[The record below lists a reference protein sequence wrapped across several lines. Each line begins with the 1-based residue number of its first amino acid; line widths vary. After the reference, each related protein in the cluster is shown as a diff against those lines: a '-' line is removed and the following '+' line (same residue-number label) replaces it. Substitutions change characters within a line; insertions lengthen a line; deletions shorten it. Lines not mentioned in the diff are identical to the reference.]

1 DRISVD
7 PILVGDM
14 PKDMPPEGSLFTDTL
29 NFTRGTTRSEIIDRM
44 IASQKKLVDEAWA
57 KRNPDLPVKDKN
69 EFVTLA
75 SIVEKE
81 TGIASERPHVA

>member
-1 DRISVD
+1 
-7 PILVGDM
+7 
-14 PKDMPPEGSLFTDTL
+14 MPPEGSLFTDTL

-44 IASQKKLVDEAWA
+44 VASQKKLVDEAWA

-75 SIVEKE
+75 SIVERKP
-81 TGIASERPHVA
+81 ASRRNVRMLPRSSSIV